1 MKARFDL
8 PPTKEMR
15 AAAEKVIK
23 EAEAQIAQQ
32 QRLAIVREMKISCI
46 VLNTLFGFG
55 ADRIG
60 KFIREMEKQS
70 REMAERPE
78 QWYYVDEYLREKLG
92 VVYDAEDLEE
102 RELHSRMIHEEE
114 GRKWRKY

>member
-1 MKARFDL
+1 MKARYNL

-15 AAAEKVIK
+15 AAAEMVIK
-23 EAEAQIAQQ
+23 EAEAKIAQQ
-32 QRLAIVREMKISCI
+32 QRLALVREMKISCI

-60 KFIREMEKQS
+60 KYIHEVENRS

-78 QWYYVDEYLREKLG
+78 QWYYVDKYLRENLG
-92 VVYDAEDLEE
+92 VVYDEEDLDE
-102 RELHSRMIHEEE
+102 RELHSRMIHKEE

>member
-1 MKARFDL
+1 MNARFDL

-15 AAAEKVIK
+15 AAAKKVIK